1 MRAPKRSSRRR
12 SFDARVARLVLG
24 LLLGTFLLAVTSRS
38 AAAATP
44 SLSILAPA
52 NDQVI
57 GNGTPVI
64 VSFAV
69 ANFVLVQPGRVGQVG
84 GPTEGHVDL
93 DVDGV
98 YSRLLTR
105 VEPVSLPLESGPH
118 TIRLQLAQDNGT
130 PLNPDVA
137 ASVRVVATQG
147 PAVGTPTITIV
158 SPKPGPTI
166 SHDLYVAVEVT
177 NFTLVD
183 AHGQPNAPNE
193 GHVQL
198 FLNGVL
204 HQEPRAYDLGFIVDM
219 PDGNSTITARL
230 VNNDDTALNPDVSAS
245 VTVRILGAADPTPSE
260 QVTAG
265 VTLIL
270 AAILLVL
277 LLRRRKAARRFAPP
291 NEGSSD
297 RPENIR
303 DK

>member
-1 MRAPKRSSRRR
+1 
-12 SFDARVARLVLG
+12 
-24 LLLGTFLLAVTSRS
+24 LLLGIFLLAVTSPS
-38 AAAATP
+38 AAAAGP
-44 SLSILAPA
+44 SLSILTPA

-93 DVDGV
+93 YVDGV

-130 PLNPDVA
+130 PLNPDVV
-137 ASVRVVATQG
+137 ASVQVVATQG

-245 VTVRILGAADPTPSE
+245 VTVRILGAADPTASE

-270 AAILLVL
+270 AVILLVL
-277 LLRRRKAARRFAPP
+277 LLRRRKAARRFAPT
-291 NEGSSD
+291 NERSSD
-297 RPENIR
+297 RP
-303 DK
+303 

>member
-1 MRAPKRSSRRR
+1 MMARWRR
-12 SFDARVARLVLG
+12 SADRRAV
-24 LLLGTFLLAVTSRS
+24 LLGVTVLLGIVVFVVASPSAV
-38 AAAATP
+38 AAGP
-44 SLSILAPA
+44 SLSILAPT
-52 NDQVI
+52 NDQIV

-69 ANFVLVQPGRVGQVG
+69 ANFVLVQPGRVGQVA
-84 GPTEGHVDL
+84 GPSEGHVDL
-93 DVDGV
+93 YLDGV

-118 TIRLQLAQDNGT
+118 TIRLELVQDNGT
-130 PLNPDVA
+130 ALNVS
-137 ASVRVVATQG
+137 ASVRVITTHG

-166 SHDLYVAVEVT
+166 SHDLYFALEVT

-219 PDGNSTITARL
+219 PDGNSTVIARL
-230 VNNDDTALNPDVSAS
+230 VNNDNTPLTPDVSAS
-245 VTVRILGAADPTPSE
+245 VTVRILGAADPTASE
-260 QVTAG
+260 EVTAG

-270 AAILLVL
+270 AAILVVL
-277 LLRRRKAARRFAPP
+277 LLRRRRAARRFAPP
-291 NEGSSD
+291 NEESSD
-297 RPENIR
+297 RP
-303 DK
+303 

>member
-1 MRAPKRSSRRR
+1 MRAAMRSSRRR
-12 SFDARVARLVLG
+12 SFHARVARLALC
-24 LLLGTFLLAVTSRS
+24 LLLGTFLLAVTSPS
-38 AAAATP
+38 AAAAGP
-44 SLSILAPA
+44 SLSILTPA

-118 TIRLQLAQDNGT
+118 TIRLRLVQDNGT
-130 PLNPDVA
+130 PLNPDVV

-230 VNNDDTALNPDVSAS
+230 VNNDDTPLNPDVSAS
-245 VTVRILGAADPTPSE
+245 VTVRILGAADPTASE

-270 AAILLVL
+270 AVILLVL
-277 LLRRRKAARRFAPP
+277 LLRRRKAARRFAPT
-291 NEGSSD
+291 NERSSD
-297 RPENIR
+297 RP
-303 DK
+303 

>member
-1 MRAPKRSSRRR
+1 MRAAMRSSRRR
-12 SFDARVARLVLG
+12 SFHARVARLALC
-24 LLLGTFLLAVTSRS
+24 LLLGTFLLAVTSPS
-38 AAAATP
+38 AGAAGP
-44 SLSILAPA
+44 SLSILTPA

-93 DVDGV
+93 YVDGV

-130 PLNPDVA
+130 PLNPDVV

-193 GHVQL
+193 GHIQL

-230 VNNDDTALNPDVSAS
+230 VNNDDTPLNPNVSAS
-245 VTVRILGAADPTPSE
+245 VTVRILGAADPTASE

-270 AAILLVL
+270 AVILLVL